1 MLEHKVTQ
9 IRPIQYEYVGLQGK
23 IGAKSEEIT
32 ALQRRYM
39 SYLANEDKLIG
50 ITIAAK
56 KKKQLGISVYLYAGN
71 MAKDGVKLH
80 CC

>member
-23 IGAKSEEIT
+23 IRAKSEGIT

-56 KKKQLGISVYLYAGN
+56 KKKLLGISVYLYAGN
-71 MAKDGVKLH
+71 MAKDGVKLQ

>member
-9 IRPIQYEYVGLQGK
+9 IRPIEYEYVGLQGK
-23 IGAKSEEIT
+23 IRAKSEGIT

-39 SYLANEDKLIG
+39 SYLANEDKIIG

-56 KKKQLGISVYLYAGN
+56 KRSSWVSLYIYMRVAWLK
-71 MAKDGVKLH
+71 MA
-80 CC
+80 

>member
-23 IGAKSEEIT
+23 IRAKSEGIT

-56 KKKQLGISVYLYAGN
+56 KKRSCWVSLYIYMRAIWLK
-71 MAKDGVKLH
+71 MA
-80 CC
+80 